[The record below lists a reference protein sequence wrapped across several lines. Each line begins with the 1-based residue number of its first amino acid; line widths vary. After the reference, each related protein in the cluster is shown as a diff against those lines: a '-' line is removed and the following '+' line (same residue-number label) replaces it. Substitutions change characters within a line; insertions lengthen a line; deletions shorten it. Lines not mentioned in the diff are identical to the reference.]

1 MSSDLVGPEAVPRLL
16 YSCNKAWANALV
28 HNPYTKDIFTRSAEG
43 QRPKLLWIGCSDSR
57 APETA
62 VTNLAPGDLFVHRNI
77 ANQFLPLDLDVSA
90 HAVLDYAVL
99 HLHVQHVAIVGHT
112 HCGGVEAAYN
122 DAIEGRHGHSVFD
135 GQDGKESFAFQE
147 DSRGLLAPKSES
159 TRDAPTPIETWL
171 TSLTE
176 LARELDRDGQF
187 GPDHA
192 ASIKV
197 LREASVKRQV
207 RNVVDTFPKGDPD
220 HSEIDVWV
228 HGWVYEVETGRLRD
242 LEVTE
247 QVTAYVKPKARR
259 E

>member
-1 MSSDLVGPEAVPRLL
+1 MSS
-16 YSCNKAWANALV
+16 S
-28 HNPYTKDIFTRSAEG
+28 
-43 QRPKLLWIGCSDSR
+43 
-57 APETA
+57 
-62 VTNLAPGDLFVHRNI
+62 
-77 ANQFLPLDLDVSA
+77 QFLPLDLDVSA

-99 HLHVQHVAIVGHT
+99 HLHVQHGMFGFTVTHDLQNSDGQYSVAIVGHT